1 MYLAEIHRFDTFT
14 AQRRTDWRTGT
25 GLASPNNQLHNLICC
40 RACFRHGDVVVVG
53 ESLTRRGFD
62 IWQIKLPVRGPCKRC
77 PGFESR
83 AKNYP
88 PSNMKDMSIGFV
100 SLFLGLLSYSL
111 LRRWF

>member
-1 MYLAEIHRFDTFT
+1 
-14 AQRRTDWRTGT
+14 
-25 GLASPNNQLHNLICC
+25 
-40 RACFRHGDVVVVG
+40 VVVVG

-111 LRRWF
+111 LKVVLGLNIPIILAKQNVSYTTC